1 MLNLDFDETR
11 KQKKGQYLIK
21 LISWNYAHEE
31 PENSDHLSYWC
42 DFPHLKQ
49 QIKGMISTLK
59 QEHRRELL
67 DHLFERYG
75 TAEQTIE
82 VKFDGE

>member
-1 MLNLDFDETR
+1 MLNLDF
-11 KQKKGQYLIK
+11 
-21 LISWNYAHEE
+21 
-31 PENSDHLSYWC
+31 
-42 DFPHLKQ
+42 
-49 QIKGMISTLK
+49 
-59 QEHRRELL
+59 ELL

>member
-11 KQKKGQYLIK
+11 KQKKAQYLIK
-21 LISWNYAHEE
+21 L
-31 PENSDHLSYWC
+31 
-42 DFPHLKQ
+42 
-49 QIKGMISTLK
+49 M
-59 QEHRRELL
+59 
-67 DHLFERYG
+67 FERYG